1 MGSNT
6 VFKNAPVID
15 HGDVLILSVKPQV
28 VPKVLPE
35 FRIHDNKKLLISIAM
50 GVSLASLEK
59 VIHFCH
65 RARIHCLLRAIHK
78 EKEQCIIL
86 EKKYF

>member
-6 VFKNAPVID
+6 VFTNASVID

-35 FRIHDNKKLLISIAM
+35 FRIHDKKKLLISIVM
-50 GVSLASLEK
+50 GISLASLEK
-59 VIHFCH
+59 VMYLCY
-65 RARIHCLLRAIHK
+65 RARICSQTINKRK
-78 EKEQCIIL
+78 EK
-86 EKKYF
+86 